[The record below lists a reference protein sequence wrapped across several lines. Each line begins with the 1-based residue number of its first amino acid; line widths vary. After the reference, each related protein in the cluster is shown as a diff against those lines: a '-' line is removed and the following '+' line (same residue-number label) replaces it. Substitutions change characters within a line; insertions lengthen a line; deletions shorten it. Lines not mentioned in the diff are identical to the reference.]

1 MIPETRIL
9 ITKFPFKA
17 SLSGVEKH
25 TFSLVKNLEGKG
37 VRFFLLASCPVMLS
51 EFKKQGWPNQ
61 RWWLGLAPETRGS
74 KVTFLFSWPL
84 LVLSSLIGLVYCRY
98 KFKIEKLYCLGL
110 TDKLIMTPVALLL
123 GYKVIWPE
131 ALSIDPTLSNNI
143 YRFLYKW
150 WSSKV
155 DVVAISHFVKQELE
169 NLGVKDVIVIR
180 HGVEPTIFKKQED
193 LFEMMA
199 EKRSVNYEKRNF
211 TVGCVARLDEIKGL
225 EYLIKAVDILK
236 DNFMG
241 SFVQFPEQYFDVQLI
256 KQQIPDNYITED
268 IHYIEWYIFQ
278 GKLNALDYNPKDNS
292 VGYKNQ
298 LRRLLLERSL
308 QTYLRKTDC
317 SEKDFLEHLLALLNQ
332 HTVRLTPEAKAIVD
346 QWLANRIVLVNAKR
360 TIKNKE
366 IKPSEFANENWRR
379 IKQLVLQTDGNIA
392 AAARQICSEAVNH
405 PDNIKSLTRAIS
417 RLCKTRGVPH
427 NKNK

>member
-236 DNFMG
+236 DKIPNIDLIIVGEGPQRKNLQWLTETFRMG
-241 SFVQFPEQYFDVQLI
+241 NKV
-256 KQQIPDNYITED
+256 
-268 IHYIEWYIFQ
+268 
-278 GKLNALDYNPKDNS
+278 KL
-292 VGYKNQ
+292 VGYKDNF
-298 LRRLLLERSL
+298 LDWIYDFDVFVLPSL
-308 QTYLRKTDC
+308 KESLGITLIQAMAC
-317 SEKDFLEHLLALLNQ
+317 SKPVISTLTGGIPEVVEHGKNGILVEVGSPQAL
-332 HTVRLTPEAKAIVD
+332 AKAILLLYKEKDIAQQFVEAGLRKVKSKFLLSEMLD
-346 QWLANRIVLVNAKR
+346 EYKKVLL
-360 TIKNKE
+360 
-366 IKPSEFANENWRR
+366 S
-379 IKQLVLQTDGNIA
+379 
-392 AAARQICSEAVNH
+392 
-405 PDNIKSLTRAIS
+405 
-417 RLCKTRGVPH
+417 
-427 NKNK
+427 

>member
-1 MIPETRIL
+1 MQRIL
-9 ITKFPFKA
+9 
-17 SLSGVEKH
+17 
-25 TFSLVKNLEGKG
+25 
-37 VRFFLLASCPVMLS
+37 
-51 EFKKQGWPNQ
+51 
-61 RWWLGLAPETRGS
+61 
-74 KVTFLFSWPL
+74 
-84 LVLSSLIGLVYCRY
+84 
-98 KFKIEKLYCLGL
+98 L
-110 TDKLIMTPVALLL
+110 TM
-123 GYKVIWPE
+123 
-131 ALSIDPTLSNNI
+131 N
-143 YRFLYKW
+143 
-150 WSSKV
+150 
-155 DVVAISHFVKQELE
+155 
-169 NLGVKDVIVIR
+169 
-180 HGVEPTIFKKQED
+180 
-193 LFEMMA
+193 
-199 EKRSVNYEKRNF
+199 
-211 TVGCVARLDEIKGL
+211 
-225 EYLIKAVDILK
+225 ILK